1 MIQLFGL
8 SSDNWDDV
16 VRGFANFDV
25 YYLSGYAR
33 AFAAH
38 GDGEPLLFLYED
50 ANLRAMNVV
59 MKRDVSRIQL
69 LADKIS
75 VDTYFDVVTPYGYGG
90 FLFEGYE
97 CASSVRRL
105 DDEYSAF
112 CKSLG
117 IVCEFVR
124 FHPIRSKFSALNEM
138 YVLSVKGKTV
148 TMNLKSKNSLFTSL
162 DSKNRNV
169 IRKAMKAGIE
179 VYWGRSPD
187 LYDRFMSMYTMTMNR
202 ANANDYYHF
211 GKEFFKAHL
220 DALKEHAMLFYASY
234 RGEIIAMCLILH
246 ANGLLH
252 YHLSASEH
260 EYSNLSAM
268 NLLLF
273 EIANWGCANGY
284 SVFHLGGGVA
294 AQEDNLY
301 KFKKSFNKQGN
312 DAGFVV
318 GTKIF
323 CSEAYAE
330 LVALRC
336 LSPSPQRDALFF
348 PSYRA

>member
-8 SSDNWDDV
+8 SSDKWDDV
-16 VRGFANFDV
+16 VRGFENFDV

-38 GDGEPLLFLYED
+38 GDGEPFLFVYED
-50 ANLRAMNVV
+50 KNLRAMNVV
-59 MKRDVSRIQL
+59 MKRDVSQSRFL
-69 LADKIS
+69 TGKIS
-75 VDTYFDVVTPYGYGG
+75 PNTYFDVITPYGYGG
-90 FLFEGYE
+90 FLLEGNE
-97 CASSVRRL
+97 SASNVRRL
-105 DDEYSAF
+105 DDEYSAL
-112 CKSLG
+112 CRSLG
-117 IVCEFVR
+117 IVCEFAR
-124 FHPIRSKFSALNEM
+124 FHPIRSNFNALNEM
-138 YVLSVKGKTV
+138 YALSAKGKTV
-148 TMNLKSKNSLFTSL
+148 TMNLQRKNLLFLSL
-162 DSKNRNV
+162 DSKNRNA

-179 VYWGRSPD
+179 VYWGRSPE
-187 LYDRFMSMYTMTMNR
+187 LYDRFISMYTATMIR
-202 ANANDYYHF
+202 ANANEYYHF
-211 GKEFFKAHL
+211 SNAFFKAHL
-220 DALKEHAMLFYASY
+220 EALKEHAMLFYASY

-252 YHLSASEH
+252 YHLSASKH
-260 EYSNLSAM
+260 EYNSLSAM

-294 AQEDNLY
+294 AQEDSLY

-312 DAGFVV
+312 DADFVV
-318 GTKIF
+318 GTKVF
-323 CSEAYAE
+323 SSASYDE

-336 LSPSPQRDALFF
+336 LDPSPLRDTLFF